1 MNRENRFT
9 KYRTYKNVE
18 ICYDNLFKHWV
29 SNQICFFSPRLKE
42 VKHNIN
48 VELSLRGLKKY

>member
-1 MNRENRFT
+1 MKNRFT

-18 ICYDNLFKHWV
+18 IVYDNLFKHWV
-29 SNQICFFSPRLKE
+29 SNQICFFSPRLKD

-48 VELSLRGLKKY
+48 VELSLKGLNKHK